1 MASSGTTAEFNP
13 PINFSMVAPGVYRSG
28 FPEGDNFSFL
38 EKKLKLKSVLLL
50 VPESIPDK
58 LLAFY
63 KQAGVKV
70 FQIGVPG
77 NKEPFVDI
85 PSDKIADALSV
96 ILNKNTHPILLHCNK
111 GKHRTGCLVGCLRKL
126 QNWCHSSI
134 CDEYRRFAAPKARA
148 LDQQFIELFDISL
161 LTYELLFPHDTI
173 FLRDVCYIMCRYD
186 KRHVP
191 DWFERERGFS

>member
-63 KQAGVKV
+63 KQAGVKVYVAALPPAFTFIIFQV

-161 LTYELLFPHDTI
+161 LTY
-173 FLRDVCYIMCRYD
+173 D

>member
-126 QNWCHSSI
+126 QVFL
-134 CDEYRRFAAPKARA
+134 R
-148 LDQQFIELFDISL
+148 L
-161 LTYELLFPHDTI
+161 LTWIKLFVIIPTRTGAILLYVMNTVGLLPPRPVHWTNNSLSCLI
-173 FLRDVCYIMCRYD
+173 FRY
-186 KRHVP
+186 
-191 DWFERERGFS
+191 

>member
-1 MASSGTTAEFNP
+1 MRQK
-13 PINFSMVAPGVYRSG
+13 YR
-28 FPEGDNFSFL
+28 
-38 EKKLKLKSVLLL
+38 SVLLL

-63 KQAGVKV
+63 KQAGVKVYVAALPPAFTFIIFQV